1 MRADMKILNEL
12 HRLSDRLER
21 IERVLDAT
29 GARML
34 GSAEAAAMLGISV
47 PALHKRVARGAIN
60 CAKDDKGRLKFRIS
74 DIKTN

>member
-21 IERVLDAT
+21 IERVLDAS

-34 GSAEAAAMLGISV
+34 GSAEAAELLGISV
-47 PALHKRVARGAIN
+47 QALHKRVARGAIN
-60 CAKDDKGRLKFRIS
+60 CAKDCKGRLKFRLQ
-74 DIKTN
+74 DIKN

>member
-21 IERVLDAT
+21 IERALDAN
-29 GARML
+29 GIRMV
-34 GSAEAAAMLGISV
+34 GSAEAAEMLGISV

-60 CAKDDKGRLKFRIS
+60 CAKDERGHLRFRIS
-74 DIKTN
+74 DINQ

>member
-21 IERVLDAT
+21 IERALDARGT
-29 GARML
+29 RMVN
-34 GSAEAAAMLGISV
+34 SAEAAEMLGISV

-60 CAKDDKGRLKFRIS
+60 CAKDERGHLRFRIT
-74 DIKTN
+74 DINR

>member
-21 IERVLDAT
+21 IERALDAN
-29 GARML
+29 GSRMVS
-34 GSAEAAAMLGISV
+34 SAEAAEMLGISV

-60 CAKDDKGRLKFRIS
+60 CAKDERGHLRFRIS
-74 DIKTN
+74 DINQ

>member
-21 IERVLDAT
+21 IERALDAN
-29 GARML
+29 GSRMVS
-34 GSAEAAAMLGISV
+34 SAEAAEMLGISV

-60 CAKDDKGRLKFRIS
+60 CVKDERGHLRFRIS
-74 DIKTN
+74 DINQ

>member
-21 IERVLDAT
+21 IERALDAR
-29 GARML
+29 GCRMVS
-34 GSAEAAAMLGISV
+34 SAEAAEMLGISV

-60 CAKDDKGRLKFRIS
+60 CAKDERGHLRFRIS
-74 DIKTN
+74 DIYR

>member
-21 IERVLDAT
+21 IERALDAN
-29 GARML
+29 GSRMVS
-34 GSAEAAAMLGISV
+34 SAEAAEMLGISV

-60 CAKDDKGRLKFRIS
+60 CAKDERGHLRFRIS
-74 DIKTN
+74 DINR

>member
-21 IERVLDAT
+21 IERALDARGT
-29 GARML
+29 RMV
-34 GSAEAAAMLGISV
+34 GSAEAAEMLGISV

-60 CAKDDKGRLKFRIS
+60 CAKDDRGHLRFRIS
-74 DIKTN
+74 DINQ

>member
-21 IERVLDAT
+21 IERALDAN
-29 GARML
+29 GSRMV
-34 GSAEAAAMLGISV
+34 SSSEAAEMLGISV

-60 CAKDDKGRLKFRIS
+60 CAKDERGHLRFRIS
-74 DIKTN
+74 DINQ

>member
-21 IERVLDAT
+21 IERALDARGT
-29 GARML
+29 RMV
-34 GSAEAAAMLGISV
+34 GSAEAAEMLGISV

-60 CAKDDKGRLKFRIS
+60 CAKDERGHLRFRIS
-74 DIKTN
+74 DINQ

>member
-21 IERVLDAT
+21 IERALDAR
-29 GARML
+29 GSRMVS
-34 GSAEAAAMLGISV
+34 SAEAAEMLGISV

-60 CAKDDKGRLKFRIS
+60 CAKDDRGHLRFRIS
-74 DIKTN
+74 DINQ

>member
-21 IERVLDAT
+21 IERALDAN
-29 GARML
+29 GSRMVN
-34 GSAEAAAMLGISV
+34 SAEAAEMLGISV

-60 CAKDDKGRLKFRIS
+60 CAKDERGHLRFRIS
-74 DIKTN
+74 DINQ

>member
-1 MRADMKILNEL
+1 MRADLKILNEL

-21 IERVLDAT
+21 IERVLDAS

-34 GSAEAAAMLGISV
+34 GSAEAAELLGISV

-74 DIKTN
+74 DIKIN

>member
-21 IERVLDAT
+21 IERALDARGT
-29 GARML
+29 RMVS
-34 GSAEAAAMLGISV
+34 SAEAAEMLGISV

-60 CAKDDKGRLKFRIS
+60 CAKDERGHLRFRIS
-74 DIKTN
+74 DINQ

>member
-21 IERVLDAT
+21 IERALDANGT
-29 GARML
+29 RMV
-34 GSAEAAAMLGISV
+34 GSAEAAEMLGISV

-60 CAKDDKGRLKFRIS
+60 CAKDERGHLRFRIS
-74 DIKTN
+74 DINQ

>member
-21 IERVLDAT
+21 IERALDAR
-29 GARML
+29 GSRMVS
-34 GSAEAAAMLGISV
+34 SAEAAEMLGISV

-60 CAKDDKGRLKFRIS
+60 CAKDERGHLRFRIS
-74 DIKTN
+74 DINQ

>member
-34 GSAEAAAMLGISV
+34 GSAEAAEMLGISV

-60 CAKDDKGRLKFRIS
+60 CAKDERGHLRFRIS
-74 DIKTN
+74 DINQ

>member
-21 IERVLDAT
+21 IERVLDAS

-34 GSAEAAAMLGISV
+34 GSAEAAELLGISV

-60 CAKDDKGRLKFRIS
+60 CAKDGKGRLKFRLS
-74 DIKTN
+74 DIKN

>member
-21 IERVLDAT
+21 IERALDARGT
-29 GARML
+29 RRVS
-34 GSAEAAAMLGISV
+34 SAEAAEMLGISV

-60 CAKDDKGRLKFRIS
+60 CAKDERGHLRFRIS
-74 DIKTN
+74 DINQ

>member
-21 IERVLDAT
+21 IERALDARGT
-29 GARML
+29 RMVD
-34 GSAEAAAMLGISV
+34 SAEAAEMLGISV

-60 CAKDDKGRLKFRIS
+60 CAKDERGHLRFRIS
-74 DIKTN
+74 DINQ